1 MDGYLTCNFKRCNRP
16 LSTSAWIASCFHIFC
31 DEHSPALET
40 NKRCPLCFSD
50 LGGEHDLIKKHLNP
64 PEEYKASLRR
74 RGFESHRC
82 HQICNATDFG
92 INWYPLPPPDDSGK
106 RNKMVLAGFNPKNIL
121 EIGSRAISFWKF
133 QKFQER
139 MILGSTVRNLEGRL
153 AQSETSY
160 EAIIKQLKVYIQK
173 ETQRTERLQKEME
186 LYSRRIQD
194 LEEKNK
200 NKNKQ
205 IFNLH
210 VQVEE
215 LRKQLNLQGVLDNSV
230 RVNNVERNCRP
241 TEGRVARSPNFLDR
255 RGNHEHVDQMFCSQQ
270 FPTAPRPVLTFH
282 PSGQLVFKS
291 PNC

>member
-1 MDGYLTCNFKRCNRP
+1 
-16 LSTSAWIASCFHIFC
+16 
-31 DEHSPALET
+31 
-40 NKRCPLCFSD
+40 
-50 LGGEHDLIKKHLNP
+50 
-64 PEEYKASLRR
+64 
-74 RGFESHRC
+74 
-82 HQICNATDFG
+82 
-92 INWYPLPPPDDSGK
+92 
-106 RNKMVLAGFNPKNIL
+106 MVLAGFNPKNIL

-215 LRKQLNLQGVLDNSV
+215 LRKQHNLQGVLDNSV